1 MQDIVVDE
9 ANKRGVNFKGE
20 NRTWKDMLDNIDVW
34 GDILEAS
41 VKRCN
46 PIKLSQ
52 KEIALLSTNYPNTEK
67 YQSLRI
73 TNDDWRELLRL
84 TATLTSVGNIRN
96 KDHLIGETKDFYE
109 WTRIFTPAQCRKLQF
124 ATPKHQAREQ
134 IRNLKKIIHNS
145 TEKLTE
151 SLVNNHYKT
160 ANAHMIILSNNMR
173 ELNDVRSKIKAN
185 KSTIS
190 QNNA

>member
-1 MQDIVVDE
+1 M
-9 ANKRGVNFKGE
+9 NKINDRF
-20 NRTWKDMLDNIDVW
+20 LQ
-34 GDILEAS
+34 AS
-41 VKRCN
+41 
-46 PIKLSQ
+46 LSQ
-52 KEIALLSTNYPNTEK
+52 KEVALLSTNYPNTETFK
-67 YQSLRI
+67 RFGTQEDF
-73 TNDDWRELLRL
+73 DDLLL
-84 TATLTSVGNIRN
+84 VKATLTSVGNIKN

-124 ATPKHQAREQ
+124 TTPKHQAREQ

-173 ELNDVRSKIKAN
+173 ELNDIRSKIKAN

>member
-1 MQDIVVDE
+1 MNKIDDRFRQ
-9 ANKRGVNFKGE
+9 AN
-20 NRTWKDMLDNIDVW
+20 
-34 GDILEAS
+34 
-41 VKRCN
+41 
-46 PIKLSQ
+46 LSQ
-52 KEIALLSTNYPNTEK
+52 KEVALLSTNYPNTETFK
-67 YQSLRI
+67 NFG
-73 TNDDWRELLRL
+73 TNDDYDELLL
-84 TATLTSVGNIRN
+84 IKATLTSVGNIRN

-124 ATPKHQAREQ
+124 ATPKHHAREQ

-173 ELNDVRSKIKAN
+173 ELNNVRSKIKAKKN
-185 KSTIS
+185 AIS